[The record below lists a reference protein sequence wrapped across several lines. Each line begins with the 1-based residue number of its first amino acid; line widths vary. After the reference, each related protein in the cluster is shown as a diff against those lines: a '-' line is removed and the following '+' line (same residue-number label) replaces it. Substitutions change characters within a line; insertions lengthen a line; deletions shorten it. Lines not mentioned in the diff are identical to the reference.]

1 MHRVHEASP
10 GHRRVRSSRV
20 VATWCATVLIGMV
33 GLAGDETPVDRDTVR
48 LPAGEFMMS
57 ALDQGTGQFEAD
69 GVTRRPATKVVFA
82 KPMRMSRTEIT
93 QGDFQ
98 SMLGRNPSKFRD
110 GPDAPLR
117 PVECVTLF
125 DAAEYCNA
133 RSKRDGLAPRYA
145 LDRVARR
152 ADGSIEFAVV
162 KDLDGEGWRLPT
174 EAEWEYAC
182 RAGTTTAWSWGD
194 DELAIGGHSWSRDQ
208 SAGSTHPVA
217 TKKANPWGLFDMHG
231 NVFEWCFDPKA
242 KAGDPH
248 AFRGGSWFNCPVCA
262 KSESRSATGPASREA
277 TLGFRV
283 MRDVGS
289 GGQTGGQNQ
298 SSIRQ

>member
-1 MHRVHEASP
+1 MHHAHEASP
-10 GHRRVRSSRV
+10 GYRRGRSSRL
-20 VATWCATVLIGMV
+20 VAACCVTVMIGTV
-33 GLAGDETPVDRDTVR
+33 GLARDEAAVDRDTVR

-69 GVTRRPATKVVFA
+69 GVTRRPGTKVMFA
-82 KPMRMSRTEIT
+82 TPMLMTRTEIT
-93 QGDFQ
+93 QGEFQ
-98 SMLGRNPSKFRD
+98 ATLGRNPSKFRD
-110 GPDAPLR
+110 APDAALR

-125 DAAEYCNA
+125 DAVEYCNA

-152 ADGSIEFAVV
+152 ADGGIEFAVV
-162 KDLDGEGWRLPT
+162 KDLGGPGWRLPT
-174 EAEWEYAC
+174 ESEWEYAC

-194 DELAIGGHSWSRDQ
+194 DELAIGGFSWSRDQ
-208 SAGSTHPVA
+208 SGGATHAVG
-217 TKKANPWGLFDMHG
+217 TKKPNPWGLFDMHG

-242 KAGDPH
+242 KPGDPH

-262 KSESRSATGPASREA
+262 KSESRSASGPASREA

-283 MRDVGS
+283 IRDPC
-289 GGQTGGQNQ
+289 
-298 SSIRQ
+298 

>member
-1 MHRVHEASP
+1 MHRTHAAP
-10 GHRRVRSSRV
+10 GLQVTR
-20 VATWCATVLIGMV
+20 TVLVWSALSMLGIV
-33 GLAGDETPVDRDTVR
+33 GLGGEAASADRDTVII
-48 LPAGEFMMS
+48 PVGSFTMS

-69 GVTRRPATKVVFA
+69 GVTRRPGTTITFA

-93 QGDFQ
+93 QGEFRSALD
-98 SMLGRNPSKFRD
+98 RNPSKFRD
-110 GPDAPLR
+110 APDAALL

-133 RSKRDGLAPRYA
+133 RSRRDGLAARYA

-152 ADGSIEFAVV
+152 ADGCIEFAVV
-162 KDLDGEGWRLPT
+162 KDLGGPGWRLPT

-194 DELAIGGHSWSRDQ
+194 DELGVGEFSWSRDQ
-208 SAGSTHPVA
+208 SSATTHRVA
-217 TKKANPWGLFDMHG
+217 TKKANPWGLHDMHG

-262 KSESRSATGPASREA
+262 KSDARSSSGPGSREP

-283 MRDVGS
+283 IRDS
-289 GGQTGGQNQ
+289 
-298 SSIRQ
+298 